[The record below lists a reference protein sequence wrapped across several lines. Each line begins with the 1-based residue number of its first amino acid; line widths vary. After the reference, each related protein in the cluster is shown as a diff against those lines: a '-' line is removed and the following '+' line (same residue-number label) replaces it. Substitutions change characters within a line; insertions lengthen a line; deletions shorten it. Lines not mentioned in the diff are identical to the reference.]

1 MLKYFEKLKEAVLR
15 ENLFE
20 TEEILNYISEN
31 DSAFEYIRPILELM
45 ENYPELDYGMPGP
58 LVHFMEAFYGN
69 GYEDLLLYS
78 IHRKPTMHTLW
89 MANRVLNLEN
99 DCKKSILIT
108 LKNALERED
117 LDEEIK
123 NEIKKCLEM
132 HG

>member
-78 IHRKPTMHTLW
+78 IRRKPTMHTLW